1 MGDKIQHQ
9 LIDPGAHKLCR
20 LKKEAKKLINFWLDS
35 RQQWLL
41 KRSAWMNRDSR
52 AVDGLGVQQGPRF
65 FQAFCRRLFVVSSLL
80 VIARERE
87 GGAC

>member
-1 MGDKIQHQ
+1 MATEDECVDDMTGT
-9 LIDPGAHKLCR
+9 
-20 LKKEAKKLINFWLDS
+20 
-35 RQQWLL
+35 
-41 KRSAWMNRDSR
+41 R

-87 GGAC
+87 VHVSRS

>member
-9 LIDPGAHKLCR
+9 LIDPGAHKLRR
-20 LKKEAKKLINFWLDS
+20 LKKEAKKMTNFWLDS
-35 RQQWLL
+35 RQQRLL
-41 KRSAWMNRDSR
+41 KRSAWMKGTR

-80 VIARERE
+80 VIARER
-87 GGAC
+87 GAC